1 MATPA
6 STARPSRLGRG
17 CVLVAALLTVWCT
30 AAVPAVAVPA
40 AKPDRAAVTKPL
52 VFMGVGT
59 LAGLTVLASAGLV
72 AGARRRRG
80 TAPPSDP
87 C

>member
-1 MATPA
+1 MATSA
-6 STARPSRLGRG
+6 STARPSRLSRG
-17 CVLVAALLTVWCT
+17 YVLVAALLTVWCT
-30 AAVPAVAVPA
+30 AAVPAVAAPA
-40 AKPDRAAVTKPL
+40 ARPAQAVTKPL

-59 LAGLTVLASAGLV
+59 LAGLTVLAGAALV

-80 TAPPSDP
+80 PSPPSDP

>member
-1 MATPA
+1 MATSA

-17 CVLVAALLTVWCT
+17 YVLVAALLTVWCT
-30 AAVPAVAVPA
+30 AAVPAVAAPTARPA
-40 AKPDRAAVTKPL
+40 QAAVTKPL

-59 LAGLTVLASAGLV
+59 LAGLTVLAGAALV

-80 TAPPSDP
+80 PAPPSDP